1 MLNKFCNIFNNSLSL
16 TFWPPNS
23 AKKWL
28 ELPGIEP
35 GTFHMRSERS
45 TTELQPLVRKDK
57 LLAKAQ
63 LEQKSKQTENGE
75 KNRWTKSSV

>member
-1 MLNKFCNIFNNSLSL
+1 M
-16 TFWPPNS
+16 

-45 TTELQPLVRKDK
+45 TTELQPPVREDK
-57 LLAKAQ
+57 LAAKARYKRNPKR
-63 LEQKSKQTENGE
+63 LENEEEN
-75 KNRWTKSSV
+75 